1 MIKNPFTK
9 IVCSKY
15 EPKTEL
21 NLSDLTVLAQKYRQL
36 IQNDNAY
43 S

>member
-21 NLSDLTVLAQKYRQL
+21 NLSDLTVLAQKYR
-36 IQNDNAY
+36 
-43 S
+43 